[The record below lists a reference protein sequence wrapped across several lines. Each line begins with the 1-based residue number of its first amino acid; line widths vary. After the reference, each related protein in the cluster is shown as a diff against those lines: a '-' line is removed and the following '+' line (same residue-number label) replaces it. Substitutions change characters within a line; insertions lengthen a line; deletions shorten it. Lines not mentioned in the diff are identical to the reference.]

1 MNRTRIN
8 SSSEMQE
15 RRSEVGV
22 RPSLPGKREARESS
36 DKTAIRDPHLPHR
49 WPGWGTAVERVEK
62 PDVSST

>member
-15 RRSEVGV
+15 RSEVGV

-36 DKTAIRDPHLPHR
+36 DKTAIRNPHLPHR
-49 WPGWGTAVERVEK
+49 WPGWGTAGGQVEK
-62 PDVSST
+62 RGVSST